1 MYSKILLAVDGS
13 EHSRKA
19 LEAAL
24 EFARL
29 SGAEVLLVHFQ
40 ERDISKVGVYDL
52 ETKTEGMQFVRTA
65 EAMLEKAGV
74 RTQAVMRPIMYG
86 YAAQEILAEAR
97 VFKPDLIVMGSRG
110 LSDFMGLL
118 IGSVAHKVMHF
129 APCPVLVVR

>member
-40 ERDISKVGVYDL
+40 ERDISKTGVYDL
-52 ETKTEGMQFVRTA
+52 ETQTEGMELVRTA

-86 YAAQEILAEAR
+86 YAAQEILAEAG

-110 LSDFMGLL
+110 LSDFIGLL
-118 IGSVAHKVMHF
+118 LGSVAHKVMHF